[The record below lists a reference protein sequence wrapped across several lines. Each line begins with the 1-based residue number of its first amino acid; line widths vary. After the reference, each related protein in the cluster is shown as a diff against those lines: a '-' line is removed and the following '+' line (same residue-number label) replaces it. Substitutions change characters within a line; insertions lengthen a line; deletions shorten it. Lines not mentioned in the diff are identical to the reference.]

1 MINLKTIVA
10 STDFSENAD
19 HGLEYA
25 AELGMK
31 FGAKVI
37 LVHVVAYPIYP
48 VSYEITVDVATLR
61 GELEAAS
68 KKMIEE
74 RAAKMRAAGVDVE
87 TVVEVGTAF
96 VEIIRTA
103 RHRQADLIVISTH
116 GWSGMKHLLLG
127 STAERVVRKAPCPV
141 LTVRSKEREFVL
153 P

>member
-1 MINLKTIVA
+1 MITLKTIVA

-19 HGLEYA
+19 HALQYA
-25 AELGMK
+25 SELGKK
-31 FGAKVI
+31 FGAKI
-37 LVHVVAYPIYP
+37 LLVHVVAYPIYP

-61 GELEAAS
+61 NELETAA

-74 RAAKMRAAGVDVE
+74 RAAKLRTAGVEVE
-87 TVVEVGTAF
+87 CVVEVGTAF

-103 RHRQADLIVISTH
+103 RHRGADLIIISTH

-141 LTVRSKEREFVL
+141 LTVKPKEHEFVV